1 LKSGNDTPSLI
12 GDSNVREIQMPF
24 TIDFLDDGRVLEWK
38 ATADGTVATERDD
51 YTPRFYVAARDPETD
66 LDLTTLQSVYDQHPD
81 VVATEMVARRPGFR
95 LDEKAVLAIDVA
107 HIDRVTSL
115 ARQARQLSDYPVGD
129 LACFNVDFSREFRYC
144 LETGADPTPA
154 SELSTLRLSVPMTE
168 TSNDIYGEMAV
179 AGDTVTGSPTDLLTA
194 VQGTLEEHDP
204 DVLACSTSEII
215 PTLYKM
221 ATDAGV
227 DDFSLSRW
235 PDVDYQ
241 QLASRSTY
249 SSYGRVGHSPARY
262 NVPGR
267 AIIDETNTFFY
278 GETNLD
284 GVLDLVSRSKKPV
297 QELAWASI
305 GNVLTAI
312 QICEAHDRGVL
323 VPWNSWRHEFYKPME
338 TLHDADRGGFIFA
351 PEVGLHENVHELD
364 FSSLY
369 PNIIC
374 TRNVSPDVIR
384 CDCHSDRDDVPGL
397 GYSICDDRGYL
408 VDVLQP
414 IIDAR
419 DEIKAAIRREKDR
432 DDPDEDRLAELKGRS
447 GALKWILVAC
457 FGYQGF
463 SNAKFGRIECHEAI
477 NAFAREILLT
487 AKQRLEA
494 GGWRV
499 VHGIV
504 DSIWVTPDPGVG
516 DDDRE
521 NLEKLATEITEC
533 VEIRLEHEA
542 HYDWVAFVPQRES
555 GAGALTK
562 YFGKVAGDDEF
573 KIRGIETRQRS
584 TPPFIEDVQ
593 RDCLERLDAT
603 RSPDAVLD
611 CLQDAINRLHTGT
624 APVEQLVERNRVSK
638 PLEGYLQ
645 NTQSVAALKRAR
657 KQNLDIHPG
666 QDIKYVV
673 VDDEKSSRERVALAH
688 EEIESYDASYYET
701 QLVRAVESLLS
712 PLGWDRS
719 KIRRELSKTRMPKLT
734 TFATTENP

>member
-1 LKSGNDTPSLI
+1 
-12 GDSNVREIQMPF
+12 MPF
-24 TIDFLDDGRVLEWK
+24 TIDFLDDGRVLEWE
-38 ATADGTVATERDD
+38 ATDDGPIVTERDD
-51 YTPRFYVAARDPETD
+51 YTPRFHVAPRSPTADI
-66 LDLTTLQSVYDQHPD
+66 DLTRLRTLYERHPD
-81 VVATEMVARRPGFR
+81 VVATEVVPRRPGFR
-95 LDEKAVLAIDVA
+95 RDDERVLAVDVD
-107 HIDRVTSL
+107 HIDRITSL
-115 ARQARQLSDYPVGD
+115 ARQTRQLSTYPIGD

-144 LETGADPTPA
+144 LENDIDPTPA
-154 SELSTLRLSVPMTE
+154 TELSTLRLSVPVTE
-168 TSNDIYGEMAV
+168 TSGDIYGELTV
-179 AGDTVTGSPTDLLTA
+179 AGETVTGPPSDILAA
-194 VQGTLEEHDP
+194 VQAALEDHDP
-204 DVLACSTSEII
+204 DILVCSTSDII
-215 PTLYKM
+215 PTLHGM
-221 ATDAGV
+221 AAVAGV
-227 DDFSLSRW
+227 DDFTLSRW

-267 AIIDETNTFFY
+267 AIIDESNTFFY

-323 VPWNSWRHEFYKPME
+323 VPWNSWRHEFYKPMG

-419 DEIKAAIRREKDR
+419 DEIKAAIRREKER
-432 DDPDEDRLAELKGRS
+432 DDPDEDRLAELEGRS

-494 GGWRV
+494 SGWRV

-504 DSIWVTPDPGVG
+504 DSIWVTPDADVA
-516 DDDRE
+516 DNNRADLDA
-521 NLEKLATEITEC
+521 LAQEISED

-555 GAGALTK
+555 DAGALTK

-573 KIRGIETRQRS
+573 KVRGIEARQRS
-584 TPPFIEDVQ
+584 TPVFIEEVQ
-593 RDCLERLDAT
+593 RDCLECLDAT
-603 RSPDAVLD
+603 RSPEAVIGRLER
-611 CLQDAINRLHTGT
+611 AIASLRAGNIAVDR
-624 APVEQLVERNRVSK
+624 LVERNRVSK
-638 PLEGYLQ
+638 PLEGYTQ
-645 NTQSVAALKRAR
+645 NTQNVAALKRAHE
-657 KQNLDIHPG
+657 QGLAVHPG
-666 QDIKYVV
+666 QDIEYVV
-673 VDDEKSSRERVALAH
+673 VDDEKSSRDRVALAH
-688 EEIESYDASYYET
+688 EEVETYDASYYET
-701 QLVRAVESLLS
+701 QLVRAVESVLS

-719 KIRRELSKTRMPKLT
+719 DIRRETSGGRDR
-734 TFATTENP
+734 TFNFFQNSQQNG

>member
-1 LKSGNDTPSLI
+1 
-12 GDSNVREIQMPF
+12 MPF
-24 TIDFLDDGRVLEWK
+24 TIDFLDDGRVLEWE
-38 ATADGTVATERDD
+38 TTTDGAVVTERTD
-51 YTPRFYVAARDPETD
+51 YIPRFYVAPREPGGEID
-66 LDLTTLQSVYDQHPD
+66 LMGLQQFYDRHPD
-81 VVATEMVARRPGFR
+81 VVGTAIVGRRPGFR
-95 LDEKAVLAIDVA
+95 RDDEDVLAVNVD
-107 HIDRVTSL
+107 HINQITTL
-115 ARQARQLSDYPVGD
+115 ARQAQQLTGYPIGD
-129 LACFNVDFSREFRYC
+129 VACFNVDFSREFRYC
-144 LETGADPTPA
+144 LENDANPTPA
-154 SELSTLRLSVPMTE
+154 TDLSRLRLSVLMTE
-168 TSNDIYGEMAV
+168 TSGDTYGELSV
-179 AGDTVTGSPTDLLTA
+179 AGETVTGPSEKILQAVQTA
-194 VQGTLEEHDP
+194 VETHDP
-204 DVLACSTSEII
+204 DVLVCSTSQII
-215 PTLYKM
+215 PTLYEM
-221 ATDAGV
+221 ATVAGV
-227 DDFSLSRW
+227 DDFSLSRL

-267 AIIDETNTFFY
+267 AIIDESNTFFY

-312 QICEAHDRGVL
+312 QICEGHDRGVL
-323 VPWNSWRHEFYKPME
+323 VPWNSWRHEFYKPMG

-384 CDCHSDRDDVPGL
+384 CDCHSDREDVPGL
-397 GYSICDDRGYL
+397 GYSICDERGYL

-419 DEIKAAIRREKDR
+419 DEIKAAIRREQQR
-432 DDPDEDRLAELKGRS
+432 DDPDEDRLAELEGRS

-477 NAFAREILLT
+477 NAYAREILLT

-504 DSIWVTPDPGVG
+504 DSIWVTPDPDV
-516 DDDRE
+516 DDDDCE
-521 NLEKLATEITEC
+521 DLEALATKITED
-533 VEIRLEHEA
+533 VEIRLEYEA

-555 GAGALTK
+555 DAGTLTK
-562 YFGKVAGDDEF
+562 YFGKVAGTDEF
-573 KIRGIETRQRS
+573 KLRGIEARQRS
-584 TPPFIEDVQ
+584 TPPFIEKVQ
-593 RDCLERLDAT
+593 RESLERFDAT
-603 RSPDAVLD
+603 RSPEVVLTS
-611 CLQDAINRLHTGT
+611 LQDAIDRLHAGEV
-624 APVEQLVERNRVSK
+624 PIEDLVERNRVSK
-638 PLEGYLQ
+638 PLEGYTQ
-645 NTQSVAALKRAR
+645 NTQNVAALKRAR
-657 KQNLDIHPG
+657 DQDFAVHPG
-666 QDIKYVV
+666 QDIEYVV
-673 VDDEKSSRERVALAH
+673 IDDEKNSRERVALAH
-688 EEIESYDASYYET
+688 EEIKTYDASYYET
-701 QLVRAVESLLS
+701 QLVRAVESVLS
-712 PLGWDRS
+712 PLGWDRTE
-719 KIRRELSKTRMPKLT
+719 IRRGLAETREIYLT
-734 TFATTENP
+734 EFIANPSG

>member
-1 LKSGNDTPSLI
+1 
-12 GDSNVREIQMPF
+12 MPF
-24 TIDFLDDGRVLEWK
+24 TIDFLDNGRVLEWD
-38 ATADGTVATERDD
+38 ATVHGAVATQCDD
-51 YTPRFYVAARDPETD
+51 YTPRFYVGAREPDAD

-81 VVATEMVARRPGFR
+81 VVATEMVAQRPGFR
-95 LDEKAVLAIDVA
+95 RDNEPILAVDIA
-107 HIDRVTSL
+107 HIDRVTPL
-115 ARQARQLSDYPVGD
+115 ARQARQLSEYPVGD

-144 LETGADPTPA
+144 LETGVDPTPTSA
-154 SELSTLRLSVPMTE
+154 LSTLRLSVPVTE
-168 TSNDIYGEMAV
+168 TSNDVYGELSV
-179 AGDTVTGSPTDLLTA
+179 AGDTVTGSPTDILTA
-194 VQGTLEEHDP
+194 VQRALEEYDP
-204 DVLACSTSEII
+204 DVLVCSTSEIV
-215 PTLYKM
+215 PTLHEM
-221 ATDAGV
+221 ATDASV

-235 PDVDYQ
+235 PDVHYQ
-241 QLASRSTY
+241 QLASLSTY

-267 AIIDETNTFFY
+267 AIIDESNTFFY

-323 VPWNSWRHEFYKPME
+323 VPWNSWRHEFYKSMG

-384 CDCHSDRDDVPGL
+384 CNCHSDRDDVPGL
-397 GYSICDDRGYL
+397 GYSICENRGYL

-419 DEIKAAIRREKDR
+419 DEIKAVIRREKDR
-432 DDPDEDRLAELKGRS
+432 DDPDDDRLAELEGRS

-504 DSIWVTPDPGVG
+504 DSIWVTPHPDID

-521 NLEKLATEITEC
+521 DLEALATEITEC

-542 HYDWVAFVPQRES
+542 QYDWVAFVPQREND
-555 GAGALTK
+555 AGALTK
-562 YFGKVAGDDEF
+562 YFGKVAGDEEF
-573 KIRGIETRQRS
+573 KIRGIEARQRS

-593 RDCLERLDAT
+593 RSCLEKFDTT
-603 RSPDAVLD
+603 RSPEVILRR
-611 CLQDAINRLHTGT
+611 LEKAIERLH
-624 APVEQLVERNRVSK
+624 AEEVPVKELVERNRVSK
-638 PLEGYLQ
+638 PLESYTQ
-645 NTQSVAALKRAR
+645 NTRNVAALKRAR
-657 KQNLDIHPG
+657 DQDLTVHPG
-666 QDIKYVV
+666 QDIEYVV
-673 VDDEKSSRERVALAH
+673 IDDKKSSRNRVALAH
-688 EEIESYDASYYET
+688 EGVETYDASYYET
-701 QLVRAVESLLS
+701 QLVRAVESILS
-712 PLGWDRS
+712 PLGWDR
-719 KIRRELSKTRMPKLT
+719 KAIRRKLNGTRVVGI
-734 TFATTENP
+734 TEWT

>member
-1 LKSGNDTPSLI
+1 
-12 GDSNVREIQMPF
+12 MPF
-24 TIDFLDDGRVLEWK
+24 SIDFLDDGRVLEWEV
-38 ATADGTVATERDD
+38 TDDGAVATERND
-51 YTPRFYVAARDPETD
+51 YTPRFYVAPRDPETD
-66 LDLTTLQSVYDQHPD
+66 LDLTTLQSVYNQHPD
-81 VVATEMVARRPGFR
+81 VVATETVARRSGFR
-95 LDEKAVLAIDVA
+95 RDEETVLAVDVA
-107 HIDRVTSL
+107 HIDRLTPL
-115 ARQARQLSDYPVGD
+115 ARQARQLSDYPIGD

-144 LETGADPTPA
+144 LENSVDPTPA
-154 SELSTLRLSVPMTE
+154 SDLSTLRLSVPVTE
-168 TSNDIYGEMAV
+168 TSNDVYGELSV
-179 AGDTVTGSPTDLLTA
+179 AGDTVTGSPSELLAA
-194 VQGTLEEHDP
+194 VQAAFDAYDP
-204 DVLACSTSEII
+204 DVLVCSTSEIV
-215 PTLYKM
+215 PTLYEM

-241 QLASRSTY
+241 QLAGASTY
-249 SSYGRVGHSPARY
+249 ASYGQVGHSPARY

-267 AIIDETNTFFY
+267 AIIDESNTFFY

-305 GNVLTAI
+305 GNFLTAI

-323 VPWNSWRHEFYKPME
+323 VPWNSWRHEFFKPMG

-351 PEVGLHENVHELD
+351 PEVSFHENVHELD

-397 GYSICDDRGYL
+397 GYSICDERGYL

-419 DEIKAAIRREKDR
+419 DEIKAAIRRERQR
-432 DDPDEDRLAELKGRS
+432 DGPDEKRLDELEGRS

-477 NAFAREILLT
+477 NAYAREILLL

-494 GGWRV
+494 SGWRV

-504 DSIWVTPDPGVG
+504 DSIWVTPDPDV
-516 DDDRE
+516 DNAYRE
-521 NLEKLATEITEC
+521 DLETLAMDITDE
-533 VEIRLEHEA
+533 VEIRLEYEA

-555 GAGALTK
+555 NAGALTK
-562 YFGKVAGDDEF
+562 YFGKVSGEEEF
-573 KIRGIETRQRS
+573 KLRGIEARQRS
-584 TPPFIEDVQ
+584 TPPFIEAVQ
-593 RDCLERLDAT
+593 RECIEVLDET
-603 RSPDAVLD
+603 RSADAVIRRLKA
-611 CLQDAINRLHTGT
+611 AIASLHSGEV
-624 APVEQLVERNRVSK
+624 AADQLVERNRVSK
-638 PLEGYLQ
+638 PLEGYTQ
-645 NTQSVAALKRAR
+645 NTQNVAALKRAR
-657 KQNLDIHPG
+657 DQELGVHPG

-673 VDDEKSSRERVALAH
+673 VDDQKSSRDRVALAH
-688 EEIESYDASYYET
+688 EEIEEYDPEYYET
-701 QLVRAVESLLS
+701 QLVRAVESILS
-712 PLGWDRS
+712 PKGWDRTD
-719 KIRRELSKTRMPKLT
+719 IRRELADTTTRRLRDYC
-734 TFATTENP
+734 

>member
-1 LKSGNDTPSLI
+1 
-12 GDSNVREIQMPF
+12 MPF
-24 TIDFLDDGRVLEWK
+24 TIDFLDDGRVLEWE
-38 ATADGTVATERDD
+38 ATDDGAVATERND
-51 YTPRFYVAARDPETD
+51 YTPRFYVAPRDPETD

-95 LDEKAVLAIDVA
+95 RGEETVLAVDA
-107 HIDRVTSL
+107 AQIDRVTPL
-115 ARQARQLSDYPVGD
+115 ARQARQLSDYPIGD

-144 LETGADPTPA
+144 LEKGVNPTPA
-154 SELSTLRLSVPMTE
+154 SELSTLRLSVPVTE
-168 TSNDIYGEMAV
+168 TSNDIYGELSV
-179 AGDTVTGSPTDLLTA
+179 AGDTVTGSPTDILTA
-194 VQGTLEEHDP
+194 VQGALEAHDP
-204 DVLACSTSEII
+204 DILVCSTSEIV
-215 PTLYKM
+215 PTLYEM
-221 ATDAGV
+221 ATDTGV

-235 PDVDYQ
+235 PEVDYQ
-241 QLASRSTY
+241 QLAGASTY
-249 SSYGRVGHSPARY
+249 ASYGQVGHSPARY

-267 AIIDETNTFFY
+267 AIIDESNTFFY

-323 VPWNSWRHEFYKPME
+323 VPWNSWRHEFFKPMG

-351 PEVGLHENVHELD
+351 PEVGFHEDVHELD

-384 CDCHSDRDDVPGL
+384 CDCHSDRGDVPGL
-397 GYSICDDRGYL
+397 GYSICDERGYL

-419 DEIKAAIRREKDR
+419 DEIKAAIRRERQR
-432 DDPDEDRLAELKGRS
+432 DEPNEKCLDELEGRS

-477 NAFAREILLT
+477 NAYAREILLL

-504 DSIWVTPDPGVG
+504 DSIWVTPDPDV
-516 DDDRE
+516 DNAYRE
-521 NLEKLATEITEC
+521 DLETLAMDITEE
-533 VEIRLEHEA
+533 VEIRLEYEA

-555 GAGALTK
+555 NAGALTK
-562 YFGKVAGDDEF
+562 YFGKVSGEEEF
-573 KIRGIETRQRS
+573 KLRGIEARQRS
-584 TPPFIEDVQ
+584 TPPFIEGVQ
-593 RDCLERLDAT
+593 RECIEVLDET
-603 RSPDAVLD
+603 RSADAVIRRLKA
-611 CLQDAINRLHTGT
+611 AIASLHSGEV
-624 APVEQLVERNRVSK
+624 AADQLVERNRVSK
-638 PLEGYLQ
+638 PLEGYTQ
-645 NTQSVAALKRAR
+645 NTQNVAALKRAR
-657 KQNLDIHPG
+657 DQELGVHPG

-673 VDDEKSSRERVALAH
+673 VDDQKSSRDRVALAH
-688 EEIESYDASYYET
+688 EEIEEYDPEYYET
-701 QLVRAVESLLS
+701 QLVRAVESILS
-712 PLGWDRS
+712 PKGWDRTD
-719 KIRRELSKTRMPKLT
+719 IRRELADTTTRRLRDYC
-734 TFATTENP
+734 

>member
-1 LKSGNDTPSLI
+1 
-12 GDSNVREIQMPF
+12 MPF
-24 TIDFLDDGRVLEWK
+24 SIDFLDDGRVLEWE
-38 ATADGTVATERDD
+38 ATADGAVATERND
-51 YTPRFYVAARDPETD
+51 YTPRFYVAARDPATD

-81 VVATEMVARRPGFR
+81 VVATEMVTRRPGFR
-95 LDEKAVLAIDVA
+95 RDEETVLAVDVA
-107 HIDRVTSL
+107 HIDRVTPL
-115 ARQARQLSDYPVGD
+115 ARQARQLSAYPVGD

-144 LETGADPTPA
+144 LETGVDPTPA
-154 SELSTLRLSVPMTE
+154 SELSTLRLSVPVTE
-168 TSNDIYGEMAV
+168 TSNNVYGELSV
-179 AGDTVTGSPTDLLTA
+179 AGDTDTGSSTDILTA
-194 VQGTLEEHDP
+194 VQGAIDAHDP
-204 DVLACSTSEII
+204 DVLVCSTSEIV
-215 PTLYKM
+215 PTLHGM

-235 PDVDYQ
+235 PNVDYQ

-267 AIIDETNTFFY
+267 AIIDESNTFFY

-312 QICEAHDRGVL
+312 QICEANDRGVL
-323 VPWNSWRHEFYKPME
+323 VPWNSWRHEFYKPMG

-384 CDCHSDRDDVPGL
+384 CSCHSDRDDVPGL

-419 DEIKAAIRREKDR
+419 DEIKAAIRREKER
-432 DDPDEDRLAELKGRS
+432 DDPDEDRLAELEGRS

-463 SNAKFGRIECHEAI
+463 SNAKYGRIECHEAI

-504 DSIWVTPDPGVG
+504 DSIWVTPDPDVD

-521 NLEKLATEITEC
+521 NLEALATEVTER

-555 GAGALTK
+555 DAGALTK
-562 YFGKVAGDDEF
+562 YFGKVAGDDDF
-573 KIRGIETRQRS
+573 KIRGIEARQRS
-584 TPPFIEDVQ
+584 TPPFIEDIQ
-593 RDCLERLDAT
+593 RDCLDRLDAT
-603 RSPDAVLD
+603 RSPDAVLGRLERAID
-611 CLQDAINRLHTGT
+611 ELQAGNV
-624 APVEQLVERNRVSK
+624 AVERLVERNRVSK
-638 PLEGYLQ
+638 PLEGYSQ
-645 NTQSVAALKRAR
+645 NTQNVAALKRAR
-657 KQNLDIHPG
+657 EQELAVHPG
-666 QDIKYVV
+666 QDIEYVV
-673 VDDEKSSRERVALAH
+673 VDDEKSSRDRVALAH
-688 EEIESYDASYYET
+688 EAIETYDASYYET
-701 QLVRAVESLLS
+701 QLVRAVESVLS
-712 PLGWDRS
+712 PLGWDRTD
-719 KIRRELSKTRMPKLT
+719 IRRELSGERDAVLSSYG
-734 TFATTENP
+734 ATNELS

>member
-1 LKSGNDTPSLI
+1 
-12 GDSNVREIQMPF
+12 MPF
-24 TIDFLDDGRVLEWK
+24 SIDFLDDGRVLEWDT
-38 ATADGTVATERDD
+38 TADGAAVTEHGD
-51 YTPRFYVAARDPETD
+51 YTPRFYVAPRDPATD

-81 VVATEMVARRPGFR
+81 VVGTEMVARRPGFR
-95 LDEKAVLAIDVA
+95 RDEETVLAVDVA
-107 HIDRVTSL
+107 HIDRVTPL
-115 ARQARQLSDYPVGD
+115 ARQARQLSAYPVGD
-129 LACFNVDFSREFRYC
+129 LACFNVDLSREFRYC

-154 SELSTLRLSVPMTE
+154 SELSTLRLSVPVTE
-168 TSNDIYGEMAV
+168 TSNDIYGELSV
-179 AGDTVTGSPTDLLTA
+179 AGDTVTGSPTDILTA
-194 VQGTLEEHDP
+194 VQEGLEAHNP
-204 DVLACSTSEII
+204 DILVCSTSGIV
-215 PTLYKM
+215 PTLYEM
-221 ATDAGV
+221 SMDAGI
-227 DDFSLSRW
+227 DEFTLSRW
-235 PDVDYQ
+235 PGVDYQ
-241 QLASRSTY
+241 QLASQSTY

-267 AIIDETNTFFY
+267 AIIDESNTFFY

-284 GVLDLVSRSKKPV
+284 GVLDLVSRSKKPI

-312 QICEAHDRGVL
+312 QICEAHNRGVL
-323 VPWNSWRHEFYKPME
+323 VPWSSWRHEFYKPMG

-351 PEVGLHENVHELD
+351 PEVGVHEDIHELD

-384 CDCHSDRDDVPGL
+384 CECHRDRDDVPGL
-397 GYSICDDRGYL
+397 GYSICDERGYL

-419 DEIKAAIRREKDR
+419 DEIKAAIRREQQCE
-432 DDPDEDRLAELKGRS
+432 DPDEDRLAELKGRS

-504 DSIWVTPDPGVG
+504 DSIWVTPDPDV
-516 DDDRE
+516 DDEDRE
-521 NLEKLATEITEC
+521 DLEALATEITEA

-555 GAGALTK
+555 DAGALTK
-562 YFGKVAGDDEF
+562 YFGKVAGADEF
-573 KIRGIETRQRS
+573 KVRGIEARQRS
-584 TPPFIEDVQ
+584 TPPFIEKIQ
-593 RDCLERLDAT
+593 RDCLEQFDAT
-603 RSPDAVLD
+603 RSPEAVLSSLRDAID
-611 CLQDAINRLHTGT
+611 CLHAGEVPIED
-624 APVEQLVERNRVSK
+624 LVERNRVSK
-638 PLEGYLQ
+638 PLERYTQ
-645 NTQSVAALKRAR
+645 NTQNVAALKRAR
-657 KQNLDIHPG
+657 DQDLAVHPG
-666 QDIKYVV
+666 QDIEYVV
-673 VDDEKSSRERVALAH
+673 VDDEKNSRKRVALAH
-688 EEIESYDASYYET
+688 EDIETYDASYYET
-701 QLVRAVESLLS
+701 QLVRAVESVLS
-712 PLGWDRS
+712 PLGWDRAE
-719 KIRRELSKTRMPKLT
+719 IRRELAEIRMPELT
-734 TFATTENP
+734 AFTDRE

>member
-1 LKSGNDTPSLI
+1 
-12 GDSNVREIQMPF
+12 MPF
-24 TIDFLDDGRVLEWK
+24 SIDFLDDGRVLEWD
-38 ATADGTVATERDD
+38 ATADGATVTEHGD
-51 YTPRFYVAARDPETD
+51 YTPRFYVAPRDPATD

-81 VVATEMVARRPGFR
+81 VVGTEMVARRPGFR
-95 LDEKAVLAIDVA
+95 RDEETVLAVDVA
-107 HIDRVTSL
+107 HIDRVPPL
-115 ARQARQLSDYPVGD
+115 ARQARQLSAYPVGD

-154 SELSTLRLSVPMTE
+154 SELSTLRLSVPVTE
-168 TSNDIYGEMAV
+168 TSNDIYGELSV
-179 AGDTVTGSPTDLLTA
+179 AGDTVTGSPTDILTA
-194 VQGTLEEHDP
+194 VQEGVEAHNP
-204 DVLACSTSEII
+204 DVLVCSTSGIV
-215 PTLYKM
+215 PTLYEM
-221 ATDAGV
+221 ATDAGI
-227 DDFSLSRW
+227 DEFTLSRW
-235 PDVDYQ
+235 PSVDYQ
-241 QLASRSTY
+241 QLASQSTY

-267 AIIDETNTFFY
+267 AIIDESNTFFY

-312 QICEAHDRGVL
+312 QICEAHNRGVL
-323 VPWNSWRHEFYKPME
+323 VPWNSWRHEFYKPMG

-351 PEVGLHENVHELD
+351 PEVGVHEDVHELD

-384 CDCHSDRDDVPGL
+384 CECHHDRDDVPGL
-397 GYSICDDRGYL
+397 GYSICDERGYL

-419 DEIKAAIRREKDR
+419 DEIKAAIHREQQCEN
-432 DDPDEDRLAELKGRS
+432 PDEDRLAELEGRS

-504 DSIWVTPDPGVG
+504 DSIWVTPDPDV
-516 DDDRE
+516 DDEDRE
-521 NLEKLATEITEC
+521 DLEALATEITEA

-542 HYDWVAFVPQRES
+542 HYDWVAFVPQCES
-555 GAGALTK
+555 DAGALTK
-562 YFGKVAGDDEF
+562 YFGKVAGADEF
-573 KIRGIETRQRS
+573 KVRGIEARQRS
-584 TPPFIEDVQ
+584 TPPFIEKIQ
-593 RDCLERLDAT
+593 RDCLEQFDAT
-603 RSPDAVLD
+603 RSPEAVLSS
-611 CLQDAINRLHTGT
+611 LRDAIDRLHAGEV
-624 APVEQLVERNRVSK
+624 PIEDLVERNRVSK
-638 PLEGYLQ
+638 PLERYTQ
-645 NTQSVAALKRAR
+645 NTQNVAALKRAR
-657 KQNLDIHPG
+657 DQNLAVHPG
-666 QDIKYVV
+666 QDIEYVV
-673 VDDEKSSRERVALAH
+673 VDDEKNSRERVALAH
-688 EEIESYDASYYET
+688 EDIETYDASYYET
-701 QLVRAVESLLS
+701 QLIRAVESVLS
-712 PLGWDRS
+712 PLGWNRTE
-719 KIRRELSKTRMPKLT
+719 IRRELADIRMPELT
-734 TFATTENP
+734 AFTDRK

>member
-1 LKSGNDTPSLI
+1 
-12 GDSNVREIQMPF
+12 MAF
-24 TIDFLDDGRVLEWK
+24 TIDFLDDGRVLEWE
-38 ATADGTVATERDD
+38 ATSDGATATERDD
-51 YTPRFYVAARDPETD
+51 YTPRFYVTARDSDTD
-66 LDLTTLQSVYDQHPD
+66 IDLTPLRSQYERHPD
-81 VVATEMVARRPGFR
+81 VVATEIVSRRPGFR
-95 LDEKAVLAIDVA
+95 RDDEPALAVDVD
-107 HIDRVTSL
+107 HVDRVTPL
-115 ARQARQLSDYPVGD
+115 ARQARQLSAHPVGD
-129 LACFNVDFSREFRYC
+129 LACFNVDFSRSFRYC
-144 LETGADPTPA
+144 LETSCDPTPTA
-154 SELSTLRLSVPMTE
+154 ELSTLRLGIPVTE
-168 TSNDIYGEMAV
+168 TGQDTYSELTIAGE
-179 AGDTVTGSPTDLLTA
+179 TVTDSSRDILTT
-194 VQGTLEEHDP
+194 VQAAIETHDP
-204 DVLACSTSEII
+204 DILVCSTSEII
-215 PTLYKM
+215 PTLHEM

-227 DDFSLSRW
+227 DDFLLSRW

-267 AIIDETNTFFY
+267 AIIDESNTFFY
-278 GETNLD
+278 GEANLD
-284 GVLDLVSRSKKPV
+284 GVLDLVSRSKKPI

-323 VPWNSWRHEFYKPME
+323 VPWNSWRHEFYKPMG

-384 CDCHSDRDDVPGL
+384 CDCHSDRKDVPGL

-419 DEIKAAIRREKDR
+419 DEIKAAIRRERKR
-432 DDPDEDRLAELKGRS
+432 DDPDEDRLAELEGRS

-487 AKQRLEA
+487 AKQQLED

-504 DSIWVTPDPGVG
+504 DSIWVTPDPDVD

-521 NLEKLATEITEC
+521 NLEALTTAITER

-555 GAGALTK
+555 NAGALTK
-562 YFGKVAGDDEF
+562 YFGKVAANDEF
-573 KIRGIETRQRS
+573 KLRGIEARQRS

-593 RDCLERLDAT
+593 RDCLERFDAT

-611 CLQDAINRLHTGT
+611 CLQDAIKRLHAGT
-624 APVEQLVERNRVSK
+624 VPVEQLVEQNRVSK
-638 PLEGYLQ
+638 PLEGYTQ
-645 NTQSVAALKRAR
+645 NTQNVAALKRAR
-657 KQNLDIHPG
+657 DQDLAVHPG
-666 QDIKYVV
+666 QDIEYVV
-673 VDDEKSSRERVALAH
+673 VDDEKSSRERVALTH
-688 EEIESYDASYYET
+688 EEVESYDASYYET
-701 QLVRAVESLLS
+701 QLVRAVESVLS
-712 PLGWDRS
+712 PLGWDRTE
-719 KIRRELSKTRMPKLT
+719 IRRELTETRVPKL
-734 TFATTENP
+734 AAYASTENS

>member
-1 LKSGNDTPSLI
+1 
-12 GDSNVREIQMPF
+12 VPF
-24 TIDFLDDGRVLEWK
+24 TIDFLNDGRVLEWE
-38 ATADGTVATERDD
+38 ATVDGAVATERDD
-51 YTPRFYVAARDPETD
+51 YTPRFYVAARDPDAD

-95 LDEKAVLAIDVA
+95 RDEETVLAVDVA
-107 HIDRVTSL
+107 HIDRVTPL
-115 ARQARQLSDYPVGD
+115 ARQARQLSEYPVGD
-129 LACFNVDFSREFRYC
+129 LTCFNVDFSREFRYC
-144 LETGADPTPA
+144 LETEVDPTPA
-154 SELSTLRLSVPMTE
+154 SKLSTLRLSVPVTE
-168 TSNDIYGEMAV
+168 TSNDVYGELAV
-179 AGDTVTGSPTDLLTA
+179 AGDTVTGPPTDILTA
-194 VQGTLEEHDP
+194 VQGALDAHNP
-204 DVLACSTSEII
+204 DVLVCSTSEIV
-215 PTLYKM
+215 PTLYEM
-221 ATDAGV
+221 ATAADV

-262 NVPGR
+262 NVAGR
-267 AIIDETNTFFY
+267 AIIDESNTFFY

-323 VPWNSWRHEFYKPME
+323 VPWNSWRHEFYKPMG

-384 CDCHSDRDDVPGL
+384 CDCHGDRDDVPGL

-419 DEIKAAIRREKDR
+419 DEIKAAIRREKKR
-432 DDPDEDRLAELKGRS
+432 DDPDEDRLAELEGRS

-477 NAFAREILLT
+477 NAFAREILLS

-504 DSIWVTPDPGVG
+504 DSIWVTPDPDV
-516 DDDRE
+516 DDEDRE
-521 NLEKLATEITEC
+521 ELETLATEITEI

-555 GAGALTK
+555 DAGALTK
-562 YFGKVAGDDEF
+562 YFGKVDGVDEF
-573 KIRGIETRQRS
+573 KVRGVEARQRS
-584 TPPFIEDVQ
+584 TPPFIERVQ
-593 RDCLERLDAT
+593 RECLERFDAT
-603 RSPDAVLD
+603 RSSEAVLE
-611 CLQDAINRLHTGT
+611 CLQDAIDQLHAGQV
-624 APVEQLVERNRVSK
+624 AIEHLVEQNRVSK
-638 PLEGYLQ
+638 PLEGYAQ
-645 NTQSVAALKRAR
+645 NTQNVAALKRAR
-657 KQNLDIHPG
+657 DQNLAVHPG
-666 QDIKYVV
+666 QDIEYVV
-673 VDDEKSSRERVALAH
+673 VNDRKTSQDRVALAH
-688 EEIESYDASYYET
+688 EDVDSYDSSYYET
-701 QLVRAVESLLS
+701 QLVRAVESILS
-712 PLGWDRS
+712 PVGWDRTD
-719 KIRRELSKTRMPKLT
+719 IRRKLSKTRELDLT
-734 TFATTENP
+734 MFGSVAEE

>member
-1 LKSGNDTPSLI
+1 
-12 GDSNVREIQMPF
+12 MPF
-24 TIDFLDDGRVLEWK
+24 TIDFLDDGRVLEWE
-38 ATADGTVATERDD
+38 ATADGAVPTERSD
-51 YTPRFYVAARDPETD
+51 YTPRFYVAARSPEDDPNLAELRT
-66 LDLTTLQSVYDQHPD
+66 QYERHPD
-81 VVATEMVARRPGFR
+81 VVTTEVVTQRPGFR
-95 LDEKAVLAIDVA
+95 RDDEPVLAVDVG

-115 ARQARQLSDYPVGD
+115 ARQAQQMSSYPIGD
-129 LACFNVDFSREFRYC
+129 LACFNVDLSREFRYC
-144 LETGADPTPA
+144 LENDISPTPA
-154 SELSTLRLSVPMTE
+154 TELSTLQLSVPVTE
-168 TSNDIYGEMAV
+168 TSNDVYGELTV
-179 AGDTVTGSPTDLLTA
+179 AGDTVTGSPIELLSA
-194 VQGTLEEHDP
+194 VQAAHEKHEP
-204 DVLACSTSEII
+204 DILVCSTSEII
-215 PTLYKM
+215 PTLYEM
-221 ATDAGV
+221 ATEAGV

-235 PDVDYQ
+235 PEVDYQ
-241 QLASRSTY
+241 QLAGESTY
-249 SSYGRVGHSPARY
+249 ASYGQVGHSPARY

-267 AIIDETNTFFY
+267 AIIDESNTFFY

-312 QICEAHDRGVL
+312 QICEAHDCGVL
-323 VPWNSWRHEFYKPME
+323 VPWNSWRHEFFKPMG

-351 PEVGLHENVHELD
+351 PEVGIHENVHELD

-397 GYSICDDRGYL
+397 GYSICDERGYL

-419 DEIKAAIRREKDR
+419 DEIKVAIHREKDR
-432 DDPDEDRLAELKGRS
+432 DDPEEDRLAELEGRS

-463 SNAKFGRIECHEAI
+463 SNAKFGRIECHETI
-477 NAFAREILLT
+477 NTFAREILLT

-504 DSIWVTPDPGVG
+504 DSIWVTPDPDVA

-521 NLEKLATEITEC
+521 ELGTLASEITER

-555 GAGALTK
+555 DAGALTK
-562 YFGKVAGDDEF
+562 YFGKVAAEDDF
-573 KIRGIETRQRS
+573 KIRGIEARQRS

-603 RSPDAVLD
+603 QSPEAVLTR
-611 CLQDAINRLHTGT
+611 LQKAIEQLHTGKVQ
-624 APVEQLVERNRVSK
+624 VERLVERNRVSK
-638 PLEGYLQ
+638 PLEGYTQ
-645 NTQSVAALKRAR
+645 NTQNVAALKRAR
-657 KQNLDIHPG
+657 EQDLDVHPG
-666 QDIKYVV
+666 QDIEYVV
-673 VDDEKSSRERVALAH
+673 VDDEKCSRERVALAH

-701 QLVRAVESLLS
+701 QLVRAVESVLS
-712 PLGWDRS
+712 PLGWERTE
-719 KIRRELSKTRMPKLT
+719 IRRELTETRVRELT
-734 TFATTENP
+734 VFANTENN

>member
-1 LKSGNDTPSLI
+1 MT
-12 GDSNVREIQMPF
+12 F
-24 TIDFLDDGRVLEWK
+24 TIDFLDDGRVLEWE
-38 ATADGTVATERDD
+38 ATDDSATMTERDD
-51 YTPRFYVAARDPETD
+51 YTPRFYVTARDPDTD
-66 LDLTTLQSVYDQHPD
+66 IDLTPLRAQYERHPN
-81 VVATEMVARRPGFR
+81 VVATEIVSRRRGFR
-95 LDEKAVLAIDVA
+95 RDGESALVVDVN
-107 HIDRVTSL
+107 HVDRVTPL
-115 ARQARQLSDYPVGD
+115 ARQARQLSAHPVGD
-129 LACFNVDFSREFRYC
+129 LACFNVDFSRGFRYC
-144 LETGADPTPA
+144 LEANCDPTPTA
-154 SELSTLRLSVPMTE
+154 ELSTLRLGVPVTE
-168 TSNDIYGEMAV
+168 TSKDTYGELTV
-179 AGDTVTGSPTDLLTA
+179 AGETVTGSAGDILTT
-194 VQGTLEEHDP
+194 VQAAIERHDP
-204 DVLACSTSEII
+204 DILVCSTSEIV
-215 PTLYKM
+215 PTLYEM

-267 AIIDETNTFFY
+267 AIIDESNTFFY

-323 VPWNSWRHEFYKPME
+323 IPWNSWRHELYKPMG
-338 TLHDADRGGFIFA
+338 TLHNADRGGFIFA

-397 GYSICDDRGYL
+397 RYSICDDRGYL

-419 DEIKAAIRREKDR
+419 DEIKAAIRREKKR
-432 DDPDEDRLAELKGRS
+432 DDPDEDRLAELEGRS

-463 SNAKFGRIECHEAI
+463 STAKFGRIECHEAI

-487 AKQRLEA
+487 AKQQLEE
-494 GGWRV
+494 GGWCV

-504 DSIWVTPDPGVG
+504 DSIWVTPDPDVD

-521 NLEKLATEITEC
+521 NLEALGRVFRSTNLELLEAIVAHEPGSIHELARLVDRNPPEVLNNVNELADYGLLEFEENGSAKRSVVWYDEIDADSPPHAAIGTRTQSIEQDSDNSRSA
-533 VEIRLEHEA
+533 VAGTYLM
-542 HYDWVAFVPQRES
+542 VAF
-555 GAGALTK
+555 ALHIWTSK
-562 YFGKVAGDDEF
+562 STMSRSQDEIWTVSSMHSAMLASRWSTAAVTRTASRTWQLLGFGTE
-573 KIRGIETRQRS
+573 
-584 TPPFIEDVQ
+584 
-593 RDCLERLDAT
+593 AT
-603 RSPDAVLD
+603 S
-611 CLQDAINRLHTGT
+611 N
-624 APVEQLVERNRVSK
+624 SF
-638 PLEGYLQ
+638 
-645 NTQSVAALKRAR
+645 
-657 KQNLDIHPG
+657 
-666 QDIKYVV
+666 
-673 VDDEKSSRERVALAH
+673 
-688 EEIESYDASYYET
+688 
-701 QLVRAVESLLS
+701 
-712 PLGWDRS
+712 
-719 KIRRELSKTRMPKLT
+719 RR
-734 TFATTENP
+734 

>member
-1 LKSGNDTPSLI
+1 
-12 GDSNVREIQMPF
+12 MPF
-24 TIDFLDDGRVLEWK
+24 SIDFLDDGRVLEWE
-38 ATADGTVATERDD
+38 ATADGAVATERDD
-51 YTPRFYVAARDPETD
+51 YTPRFYVAARDPASD

-81 VVATEMVARRPGFR
+81 VVATEIVARRPGFR
-95 LDEKAVLAIDVA
+95 RDEEPVLAVDVA
-107 HIDRVTSL
+107 HIDRVTPL

-144 LETGADPTPA
+144 LEAGVDPTPA
-154 SELSTLRLSVPMTE
+154 SDLSTLRLSVPVTE
-168 TSNDIYGEMAV
+168 TSNDVYGELSV
-179 AGDTVTGSPTDLLTA
+179 AGDTVTGTSAELLTA
-194 VQGTLEEHDP
+194 VQGALDAQDP
-204 DVLACSTSEII
+204 DVLVCSTSEIV
-215 PTLYKM
+215 PTLYEM
-221 ATDAGV
+221 ASAAGV

-249 SSYGRVGHSPARY
+249 SSYGRVGHSPAQY

-267 AIIDETNTFFY
+267 AIIDKSNTFFY
-278 GETNLD
+278 GETNLN

-312 QICEAHDRGVL
+312 QICEAHDRRVL
-323 VPWNSWRHEFYKPME
+323 VPWNSWRHEFYKPMG

-384 CDCHSDRDDVPGL
+384 CSCHSDREDVPGL

-419 DEIKAAIRREKDR
+419 DEIKAAIRREKER
-432 DDPDEDRLAELKGRS
+432 DDPDEDRLAELKGRL

-504 DSIWVTPDPGVG
+504 DSIWVTPGPDVN
-516 DDDRE
+516 DEDRE
-521 NLEKLATEITEC
+521 DLQTLATEITER

-555 GAGALTK
+555 DTGALTK
-562 YFGKVAGDDEF
+562 YFGKVAGDDDF
-573 KIRGIETRQRS
+573 KIRGIEARQRS

-593 RDCLERLDAT
+593 RDCLDRLDVT
-603 RSPDAVLD
+603 RSPDAVLGRLERAID
-611 CLQDAINRLHTGT
+611 ELQAGNV
-624 APVEQLVERNRVSK
+624 AVERLVERNRVSK
-638 PLEGYLQ
+638 PLEGYSQ
-645 NTQSVAALKRAR
+645 NTQNVAALKRAR
-657 KQNLDIHPG
+657 EQDLAVHPG
-666 QDIKYVV
+666 QDIEYVV
-673 VDDEKSSRERVALAH
+673 VDDEKSSRDRVALAH
-688 EEIESYDASYYET
+688 EAIGTYAASYYET
-701 QLVRAVESLLS
+701 QLVRAIESVLL
-712 PLGWDRS
+712 PLGWDRTD
-719 KIRRELSKTRMPKLT
+719 IRRRLAETREVEL
-734 TFATTENP
+734 TEFTAARNG

>member
-1 LKSGNDTPSLI
+1 MSFSI
-12 GDSNVREIQMPF
+12 G
-24 TIDFLDDGRVLEWK
+24 FLDDGRVLEWET
-38 ATADGTVATERDD
+38 TADGAVATEHED
-51 YTPRFYVAARDPETD
+51 YSPRFYVAARDPASD

-95 LDEKAVLAIDVA
+95 RDEEAVLAVDVA
-107 HIDRVTSL
+107 HIDRVTPL
-115 ARQARQLSDYPVGD
+115 ARQARQLSAYPVGD
-129 LACFNVDFSREFRYC
+129 LTCFNVDFSREFRYC

-154 SELSTLRLSVPMTE
+154 SELSTLRLSVPVTE
-168 TSNDIYGEMAV
+168 TSNDVYGELSV
-179 AGDTVTGSPTDLLTA
+179 AGDTVIGSPTDLLPA
-194 VQGTLEEHDP
+194 VQGALDAHDP
-204 DVLACSTSEII
+204 DVLVCSTSEIV
-215 PTLYKM
+215 PTLHEM
-221 ATDAGV
+221 ATDAGI

-267 AIIDETNTFFY
+267 AIIDESNTFFY
-278 GETNLD
+278 GETNLE
-284 GVLDLVSRSKKPV
+284 GVIDLVSRSKKPV

-323 VPWNSWRHEFYKPME
+323 VPWNSWRHEFYKPMG

-384 CDCHSDRDDVPGL
+384 CDCHGDRDDVPGL
-397 GYSICDDRGYL
+397 EYSICDDRGYL

-414 IIDAR
+414 IINAR
-419 DEIKAAIRREKDR
+419 DEIKAAIRREKER
-432 DDPDEDRLAELKGRS
+432 DDPDEDRLAELEGRS

-504 DSIWVTPDPGVG
+504 DSIWVTPDPDVD

-521 NLEKLATEITEC
+521 DLETLATAITEE

-555 GAGALTK
+555 DAGALTK
-562 YFGKVAGDDEF
+562 YFGKVAGDDDF
-573 KIRGIETRQRS
+573 KVRGIEARQRS

-593 RDCLERLDAT
+593 RDCLDQLDAT
-603 RSPDAVLD
+603 RSPDAVLGRLERAID
-611 CLQDAINRLHTGT
+611 ELQAGNV
-624 APVEQLVERNRVSK
+624 AVERLVERNRVSK
-638 PLEGYLQ
+638 PLEGYSQ
-645 NTQSVAALKRAR
+645 NTQNVAALKRAR
-657 KQNLDIHPG
+657 EQDLAVHPG
-666 QDIKYVV
+666 QDIEYVV
-673 VDDEKSSRERVALAH
+673 VDDEKSSRDRVALVH
-688 EEIESYDASYYET
+688 EEIKTYDASYYET
-701 QLVRAVESLLS
+701 QLVRAIESVLS

-719 KIRRELSKTRMPKLT
+719 DIRRELSGERDAVLSS
-734 TFATTENP
+734 FGATNELS